1 MRGIQHR
8 VQRYVDLRITQSSV
22 GQKIMNW
29 IHRLPGSEF
38 IVSDGDGSFPR
49 TFQYLPSL
57 DVRDYSSSSTT
68 RVTTPYAANWV
79 ID

>member
-29 IHRLPGSEF
+29 IHRLTGSEF

-49 TFQYLPSL
+49 TFQ
-57 DVRDYSSSSTT
+57 
-68 RVTTPYAANWV
+68 
-79 ID
+79 